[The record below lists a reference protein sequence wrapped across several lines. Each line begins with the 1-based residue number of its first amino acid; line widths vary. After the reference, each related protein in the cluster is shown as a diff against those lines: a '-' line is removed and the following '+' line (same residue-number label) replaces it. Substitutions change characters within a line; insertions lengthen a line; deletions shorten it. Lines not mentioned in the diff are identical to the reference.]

1 MKLVTF
7 KHNGE
12 KKVGKLVDNQIIDVS
27 AELPELPGTMKS
39 ILAMGQSALDK
50 IKALT
55 LTDKNGIALDSVE
68 LLAPLDDPEKFL
80 AIGMNYKEHVEES
93 KRKGI
98 EAPKTQIWFNK
109 QVSCINGPYAGVVM
123 PAQSD
128 MLDFELELAVVIGR
142 ECKNVSYEEAKDY
155 IAGYMVGND
164 LSVRDVQWATPTWT
178 LGKSFDTHGPI
189 GPYLVTA
196 DEIEDPHNLAMELK
210 VNGET
215 RQTGNT
221 GSMVYNIY
229 DQISFL
235 SKILTLKPG
244 DILET
249 GTPEGVAAGME
260 TPVYLK
266 VGDEVEATI
275 EGLGTMRNKIVKS

>member
-7 KHNGE
+7 KHNGV
-12 KKVGKLVDNQIIDVS
+12 KKVGKLVANQIIDVS
-27 AELPELPGTMKS
+27 VELPELPGTMKS
-39 ILAMGQSALDK
+39 ILAMGESALEK

-55 LTDKNGIALDSVE
+55 LTGNNAVAVDDVE
-68 LLAPLDDPEKFL
+68 LLAPIDDPEKFL

-109 QVSCINGPYAGVVM
+109 QVSCITGPYSGVVK

-164 LSVRDVQWATPTWT
+164 YSVRDVQWATPTWT

-229 DQISFL
+229 DQIAFL

-275 EGLGTMRNKIVKS
+275 EGLGTMRNKIVES

>member
-1 MKLVTF
+1 MKLITF

-12 KKVGKLVDNQIIDVS
+12 KKVGRLSDDRVLNVS
-27 AELPELPGTMKS
+27 VALPELPKTMKE
-39 ILAMGQSALDK
+39 ILEKGQEALNK
-50 IKALT
+50 IKNLS
-55 LTDKNGIALDSVE
+55 LTDENSISVDKVE
-68 LLAPLDDPEKFL
+68 LLAPIDDPEKFL

-109 QVSCINGPYAGVVM
+109 QVSCITGPYSGVVM

-128 MLDFELELAVVIGR
+128 MLDYELELAVVIGR
-142 ECKNVSYEEAKDY
+142 ECKNVSVEEAKNY

-164 LSVRDVQWATPTWT
+164 YSVRDVQWATPTWT
-178 LGKSFDTHGPI
+178 LGKSFDTHGPL

-196 DEIEDPHNLAMELK
+196 DEIEDPHNLSMELK
-210 VNGET
+210 VNGEI
-215 RQTGNT
+215 RQTGNS

-229 DQISFL
+229 DQIAFL
-235 SKILTLKPG
+235 SQILTLKPG
-244 DILET
+244 DIIET

-260 TPVYLK
+260 TPTYLK
-266 VGDEVEATI
+266 VGDVVEGTI
-275 EGLGTMRNKIVKS
+275 EGLGTMRNKIVAS